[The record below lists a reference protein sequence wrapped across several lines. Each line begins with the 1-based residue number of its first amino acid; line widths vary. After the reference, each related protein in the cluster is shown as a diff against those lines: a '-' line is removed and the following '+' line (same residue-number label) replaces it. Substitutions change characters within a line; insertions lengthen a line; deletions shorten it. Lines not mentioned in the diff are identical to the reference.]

1 MERVISENEK
11 MRRAEEIYNRR
22 REQTV
27 RVPTSKVNK
36 KNNNSKKGFN
46 KIQKLI
52 LQVCVCI
59 LIYVSLYIV
68 QNSNYIFSENVINKA
83 KDILYYDIN
92 FQEKTGQLI
101 DYVKNSP
108 LFGSNQ
114 GDNGSN
120 GGIIVNDTDSN
131 AVVNNTIENSVMENN
146 LTGNSVIK
154 NSVTEN
160 NVIENNITENNLT
173 QTNSTSN
180 ELNAGSISKNEV
192 NVINAGVGGAEENAT
207 LGESETVKYITAASS
222 YNQMQI
228 DADAIKKKFTLQ
240 LPLKSSDY
248 TISSPFGVRTG
259 VEPTFHTGIDMAANT
274 GTLIYSAMDGTVILN
289 SSEGDYGNH
298 LEIQSGDLIT
308 LYGHC
313 SKLLVKKGAKVKKGD
328 KIAEVGSTGNST
340 GPHLHFEITYQGR
353 YVNPEYVMK
362 F

>member
-27 RVPTSKVNK
+27 RVPTSRVNK
-36 KNNNSKKGFN
+36 RNNNTDKKGFN
-46 KIQKLI
+46 KTQKII
-52 LQVCVCI
+52 LQVCICI

-68 QNSNYIFSENVINKA
+68 QNSNYIFSESVISKT

-92 FQEKTGQLI
+92 FPEKASQFV
-101 DYVKNSP
+101 DYIKNNTF
-108 LFGSNQ
+108 FGSNQ
-114 GDNGSN
+114 GDDGNNS
-120 GGIIVNDTDSN
+120 GILVND
-131 AVVNNTIENSVMENN
+131 AEGNN
-146 LTGNSVIK
+146 VIK
-154 NSVTEN
+154 NNATEN
-160 NVIENNITENNLT
+160 NVIENNVMQNNVTENNINT
-173 QTNSTSN
+173 NNTIGINSTSN
-180 ELNAGSISKNEV
+180 EPNEGSVSENKIN
-192 NVINAGVGGAEENAT
+192 INAVGGAEENAT
-207 LGESETVKYITAASS
+207 LGESEVVKYDTAASS

-274 GTLIYSAMDGTVILN
+274 GTVIYSAMDGTVILN

-298 LEIQSGDLIT
+298 LEIQSGDLVT

-340 GPHLHFEITYQGR
+340 GPHLHFEILYQGR
-353 YVNPEYVMK
+353 YVDPEYVMK

>member
-27 RVPTSKVNK
+27 RVPTSRVNK
-36 KNNNSKKGFN
+36 SDNNKKSLN

-52 LQVCVCI
+52 LQVCICI
-59 LIYVSLYIV
+59 LVYVSLYII
-68 QNSNYIFSENVINKA
+68 QNSNYIFSESVINKTR
-83 KDILYYDIN
+83 DILCYDIN
-92 FQEKTGQLI
+92 LQEKAGQFI
-101 DYVKNSP
+101 DYVKNST
-108 LFGSNQ
+108 FFSSNQ
-114 GDNGSN
+114 TDDENN
-120 GGIIVNDTDSN
+120 GGIIVNSAD
-131 AVVNNTIENSVMENN
+131 NNTSENDMTENSTLKNDITENSI
-146 LTGNSVIK
+146 TGNNIIG
-154 NSVTEN
+154 N
-160 NVIENNITENNLT
+160 NTTENNITASNLT

-180 ELNAGSISKNEV
+180 MLNEINV
-192 NVINAGVGGAEENAT
+192 NAVGGAEENAT
-207 LGESETVKYITAASS
+207 LGESETVTYITAASS

-259 VEPTFHTGIDMAANT
+259 VEPAFHTGIDMAANT
-274 GTLIYSAMDGTVILN
+274 GTTIYSAMDGTVILN

-340 GPHLHFEITYQGR
+340 GPHLHFEILYQGR